1 MYVCMY
7 LCMYDIV
14 CGIYYYYRQMLMDL
28 DESRNLIGRFRQS
41 DQLEK
46 LDQLLHSW
54 QSQGAPSVGGW
65 VGGWVA
71 AS

>member
-7 LCMYDIV
+7 VCLCVVFVDTT
-14 CGIYYYYRQMLMDL
+14 CRQMLMDL
-28 DESRNLIGRFRQS
+28 DESHNLIERFKQS

-54 QSQGAPSVGGW
+54 QARGASEVGG
-65 VGGWVA
+65 G
-71 AS
+71 SQMKLL